1 MDEIKNSD
9 ISAENRAE
17 ILNIIENFRL
27 MDDTFMSKVFEDK
40 ACAELLLRVILNRD
54 DLTVV
59 RVVSQ
64 FELKNLQGRSARL
77 DIYAVDEHG
86 KQYDVEVQRSDDGAA
101 PRRARYNSSLL
112 DANLLNPGDKF
123 DELPES
129 YIIFITEHDVLKGGK
144 PLYTVNRTIS
154 ELDHAIF
161 TDGSHI
167 IYVNGEIR
175 NGAAPR
181 RARYNSSLLD
191 ANLLNP
197 GDKFDELPESY
208 IIFITEH
215 DVLKGGKPLYTVNR
229 TISELDHAIF
239 TDGSHIIYVNGEIRN
254 GTALGELMQD
264 FFCKDPREMHYKVL
278 SDRAGYFKKDKEG
291 VDTMCKLVEDYG
303 NKKTY
308 EQAVRFA
315 TKLWNK
321 GERDLQQIADL
332 TDLPLDEVKK
342 LFEGKTA

>member
-1 MDEIKNSD
+1 MCI
-9 ISAENRAE
+9 
-17 ILNIIENFRL
+17 
-27 MDDTFMSKVFEDK
+27 
-40 ACAELLLRVILNRD
+40 RD
-54 DLTVV
+54 
-59 RVVSQ
+59 R
-64 FELKNLQGRSARL
+64 
-77 DIYAVDEHG
+77 
-86 KQYDVEVQRSDDGAA
+86 
-101 PRRARYNSSLL
+101 
-112 DANLLNPGDKF
+112 
-123 DELPES
+123 
-129 YIIFITEHDVLKGGK
+129 
-144 PLYTVNRTIS
+144 
-154 ELDHAIF
+154 
-161 TDGSHI
+161 
-167 IYVNGEIR
+167 
-175 NGAAPR
+175 
-181 RARYNSSLLD
+181 
-191 ANLLNP
+191 
-197 GDKFDELPESY
+197 SY

>member
-1 MDEIKNSD
+1 M
-9 ISAENRAE
+9 
-17 ILNIIENFRL
+17 
-27 MDDTFMSKVFEDK
+27 
-40 ACAELLLRVILNRD
+40 
-54 DLTVV
+54 
-59 RVVSQ
+59 
-64 FELKNLQGRSARL
+64 QGRSARL

-86 KQYDVEVQRSDDGAA
+86 KQYDVEVQRSDD
-101 PRRARYNSSLL
+101 
-112 DANLLNPGDKF
+112 
-123 DELPES
+123 
-129 YIIFITEHDVLKGGK
+129 
-144 PLYTVNRTIS
+144 
-154 ELDHAIF
+154 
-161 TDGSHI
+161 
-167 IYVNGEIR
+167 
-175 NGAAPR
+175 GAAPR

-303 NKKTY
+303 EKRAK
-308 EQAVRFA
+308 QAQNELAISFA
-315 TKLWNK
+315 IELWND
-321 GERDLQQIADL
+321 GIRDMEKIAKMSK
-332 TDLPLDEVKK
+332 LPLDEVKK

>member
-1 MDEIKNSD
+1 M
-9 ISAENRAE
+9 NR
-17 ILNIIENFRL
+17 N
-27 MDDTFMSKVFEDK
+27 
-40 ACAELLLRVILNRD
+40 

-86 KQYDVEVQRSDDGAA
+86 KQYDIEVQRSDDGAA

-161 TDGSHI
+161 
-167 IYVNGEIR
+167 
-175 NGAAPR
+175 A
-181 RARYNSSLLD
+181 
-191 ANLLNP
+191 
-197 GDKFDELPESY
+197 
-208 IIFITEH
+208 
-215 DVLKGGKPLYTVNR
+215 
-229 TISELDHAIF
+229 
-239 TDGSHIIYVNGEIRN
+239 DGSHIIYVNGEIRN

-264 FFCKDPREMHYKVL
+264 FFCKDPREIHYKIL
-278 SDRAGYFKKDKEG
+278 SDQAGYFKKDKEG
-291 VDTMCKLVEDYG
+291 VDTMCKLVEDYCEKRARQAAELAS
-303 NKKTY
+303 N
-308 EQAVRFA
+308 ERAVRMA
-315 TKLWNK
+315 NNLWNK

>member
-1 MDEIKNSD
+1 MDEIKTSD

-77 DIYAVDEHG
+77 DIYAV
-86 KQYDVEVQRSDDGAA
+86 EVQRSDD
-101 PRRARYNSSLL
+101 
-112 DANLLNPGDKF
+112 
-123 DELPES
+123 
-129 YIIFITEHDVLKGGK
+129 
-144 PLYTVNRTIS
+144 
-154 ELDHAIF
+154 
-161 TDGSHI
+161 
-167 IYVNGEIR
+167 
-175 NGAAPR
+175 GAAPR

-303 NKKTY
+303 EKRAK
-308 EQAVRFA
+308 QAQNELAISFA
-315 TKLWNK
+315 IELWND
-321 GERDLQQIADL
+321 GIRDMEKIAKMSK
-332 TDLPLDEVKK
+332 LPLDEVKK

>member
-1 MDEIKNSD
+1 MERI
-9 ISAENRAE
+9 
-17 ILNIIENFRL
+17 
-27 MDDTFMSKVFEDK
+27 
-40 ACAELLLRVILNRD
+40 
-54 DLTVV
+54 
-59 RVVSQ
+59 
-64 FELKNLQGRSARL
+64 
-77 DIYAVDEHG
+77 
-86 KQYDVEVQRSDDGAA
+86 AA

-161 TDGSHI
+161 
-167 IYVNGEIR
+167 
-175 NGAAPR
+175 A
-181 RARYNSSLLD
+181 
-191 ANLLNP
+191 
-197 GDKFDELPESY
+197 
-208 IIFITEH
+208 
-215 DVLKGGKPLYTVNR
+215 
-229 TISELDHAIF
+229 
-239 TDGSHIIYVNGEIRN
+239 DGSHIIYVNGEIRN

-264 FFCKDPREMHYKVL
+264 FFCKDPREMHYTVL